1 LLYNIK
7 SREFVKKDVLFLL
20 NLISARRPDQQKL
33 VGRVVVDLSQ
43 AIQASQYLQAKSY
56 KL

>member
-43 AIQASQYLQAKSY
+43 AIQTSQYLQAKSY
-56 KL
+56 RL